1 MNIEQLAEYKALAMK
16 AFGTEYCFPI
26 TYLIREVER
35 LQKELAAAELR
46 AEQPQQ
52 EAAHGRQ

>member
-1 MNIEQLAEYKALAMK
+1 MNEKQLAEYKLLANR

-46 AEQPQQ
+46 IEQTQQ
-52 EAAHGRQ
+52 GARNGR